1 MALMRVPLCMCVSIP
16 VEFIRLDLASLQS
29 VRQFVQSFK
38 ERDLPLNVLV
48 NNGE

>member
-1 MALMRVPLCMCVSIP
+1 MALMCVPLCMCVSIP

>member
-1 MALMRVPLCMCVSIP
+1 MALMSVCVCVSIS
-16 VEFIRLDLASLQS
+16 VEFNILDLASLQS

-38 ERDLPLNVLV
+38 ERDLPLNILV